1 MIPCLYEETET
12 AFTTNGIGKLCDA
25 LSCLVTEKRNGAYEL
40 KMEYPS
46 FGIHAEDV
54 IEGNIILAKPS
65 ERATA
70 QPFRIYK
77 ITTPLTGLLE
87 IQARH
92 IQYQENFI
100 TVSPFSA
107 RGSQAAMAALK
118 SHVTTDCPFEF
129 WTDIDSATVFTIT
142 SPATVRGCLGGMDG
156 SMLDTYGGE
165 YEWDMYTALLHGHR
179 GADHGVKIVYGK
191 NLIDFKMERS
201 IENMITGVHPYWKHS
216 EDGTL
221 MELPEKVVTI
231 EHDGPYEKISVLDC
245 TSQFEEKPTEAQL
258 RNYVKK
264 YLQNTSLTEPD
275 IDIKIDFFQ
284 LWQTPGYQDI
294 AEAERVSLCDTVHVY
309 ISKLGIEVSCKVTE
323 TEYDVLLERYKS
335 ITLSNAA
342 VYSRNS
348 SLSGS
353 LGSLRDEA
361 QLATEAV
368 NRVETQVTDIRTLT
382 VQQEYFN
389 ALASGLFGLHYSSG
403 VEEDGSTIR
412 YAHTSEKIEDSAYA
426 CDVGYQ
432 FLAYWYDDNGEYVSR
447 TSDWTN
453 SYAMPANR
461 HFRLWV
467 SEAPIDITADID
479 TSVFAQSIHATNGI
493 NARIT
498 VAESEISE
506 LTDGMQKCYSGKELV
521 NLNFENGSM
530 IDNFP
535 FISAAYKYQAV
546 TPDSTVYDRNV
557 RIKAEDGYQF
567 VAYWYNENDEY
578 ISRNGSA
585 RTEFAMPAG
594 RHFRLLVT
602 LNPPDRTVTV
612 SKETFKSNIYIESV
626 LSERIASLEESTL
639 TTLPEYIKN
648 TVAYKPLGVLS
659 KGYICLTCDDG
670 TEGLATYTI
679 PMLIEKGVPATFGLL
694 KTSAVLT
701 EQTYLSTLL
710 DAITNHGCCV
720 AQHGSVQWPTF
731 TESELN
737 DYFDETA
744 ELFEAAGI
752 SEIHGAICPGGASDD
767 TSVLVQA
774 IAGGRFGAVFSG
786 GTHGEIEY
794 GNYHCSGPRTNMYA
808 MNRKSVIGFT
818 NAEQYRDAIDEAYE
832 NHYILCPFWHD
843 YTIVDSSAYKEIIEG
858 MIDYALEKGLTFITM
873 ADLPFI
879 K

>member
-1 MIPCLYEETET
+1 MIPCLYTETET
-12 AFTTNGIGKLCDA
+12 VFTTNGIGKLCDA

-87 IQARH
+87 VQARH

-107 RGSQAAMAALK
+107 QGSQAAMAAIK
-118 SHVTTDCPFEF
+118 SHVTTDCPFDF
-129 WTDIDSATVFTIT
+129 WTDIDSSAAFTIT

-231 EHDGPYEKISVLDC
+231 EHDGPFEKISVLDC

-264 YLQNTSLTEPD
+264 YLKNTSLTEPD

-353 LGSLRDEA
+353 LGSLLDEA

-389 ALASGLFGLHYSSG
+389 NLASGLFGLHYSSG

-426 CDVGYQ
+426 WKSGIRGFFISTDGGQTWRLGWDTADKVVKTAVEAVGVNASFLGSGTLRTALVKILGTDNFYWENDAIIMVDGAKQIKIGQYRNGDYGIAVSTDGGVTWQTAIDFDGLHGGGGETIIYQ
-432 FLAYWYDDNGEYVSR
+432 DTITKAELAPLNPSVND
-447 TSDWTN
+447 
-453 SYAMPANR
+453 
-461 HFRLWV
+461 LWV
-467 SEAPIDITADID
+467 D
-479 TSVFAQSIHATNGI
+479 TIENRLKLWNGTEWVNIGYEPAT
-493 NARIT
+493 
-498 VAESEISE
+498 
-506 LTDGMQKCYSGKELV
+506 
-521 NLNFENGSM
+521 
-530 IDNFP
+530 
-535 FISAAYKYQAV
+535 
-546 TPDSTVYDRNV
+546 
-557 RIKAEDGYQF
+557 
-567 VAYWYNENDEY
+567 
-578 ISRNGSA
+578 
-585 RTEFAMPAG
+585 
-594 RHFRLLVT
+594 
-602 LNPPDRTVTV
+602 PPDPD
-612 SKETFKSNIYIESV
+612 EGG
-626 LSERIASLEESTL
+626 SEGGGDDPTD
-639 TTLPEYIKN
+639 PEN
-648 TVAYKPLGVLS
+648 PGTDDPTDPENPS
-659 KGYICLTCDDG
+659 DDG
-670 TEGLATYTI
+670 GGENEG
-679 PMLIEKGVPATFGLL
+679 GNDG
-694 KTSAVLT
+694 
-701 EQTYLSTLL
+701 
-710 DAITNHGCCV
+710 
-720 AQHGSVQWPTF
+720 GSGDNPGT
-731 TESELN
+731 
-737 DYFDETA
+737 DE
-744 ELFEAAGI
+744 EN
-752 SEIHGAICPGGASDD
+752 PGGESPEE
-767 TSVLVQA
+767 
-774 IAGGRFGAVFSG
+774 GGS
-786 GTHGEIEY
+786 
-794 GNYHCSGPRTNMYA
+794 
-808 MNRKSVIGFT
+808 
-818 NAEQYRDAIDEAYE
+818 
-832 NHYILCPFWHD
+832 
-843 YTIVDSSAYKEIIEG
+843 
-858 MIDYALEKGLTFITM
+858 
-873 ADLPFI
+873 
-879 K
+879 

>member
-1 MIPCLYEETET
+1 MIPCLYTETET
-12 AFTTNGIGKLCDA
+12 VFTTNGIGKLCDA

-87 IQARH
+87 VQARH

-107 RGSQAAMAALK
+107 QGSQAAMAAIK
-118 SHVTTDCPFEF
+118 SHVTTDCPFDF
-129 WTDIDSATVFTIT
+129 WTDIDSSANFTIT

-264 YLQNTSLTEPD
+264 YLKNTSLTEPD

-389 ALASGLFGLHYSSG
+389 NLASGLFGLHYSSG

-426 CDVGYQ
+426 WKSGIRGFFISTDGGQTWRLGWDTADKVVKTAVEAVGVNASFLGSGTLRTALVKILGTDNFYWENDAIIMVDGAKQIKIGQYRNGDYGIAVSTDGGVTWQTAIDFDGLHGGGGETIIYQ
-432 FLAYWYDDNGEYVSR
+432 DTITKAELAPLNPSVND
-447 TSDWTN
+447 
-453 SYAMPANR
+453 
-461 HFRLWV
+461 LWV
-467 SEAPIDITADID
+467 D
-479 TSVFAQSIHATNGI
+479 TIENRLKLWNGTEWVNIGYEPAT
-493 NARIT
+493 
-498 VAESEISE
+498 
-506 LTDGMQKCYSGKELV
+506 
-521 NLNFENGSM
+521 
-530 IDNFP
+530 
-535 FISAAYKYQAV
+535 
-546 TPDSTVYDRNV
+546 
-557 RIKAEDGYQF
+557 
-567 VAYWYNENDEY
+567 
-578 ISRNGSA
+578 
-585 RTEFAMPAG
+585 
-594 RHFRLLVT
+594 
-602 LNPPDRTVTV
+602 PPDPD
-612 SKETFKSNIYIESV
+612 EGG
-626 LSERIASLEESTL
+626 SEGGGDDPTD
-639 TTLPEYIKN
+639 PEN
-648 TVAYKPLGVLS
+648 PGTDDPTDPENPS
-659 KGYICLTCDDG
+659 DDG
-670 TEGLATYTI
+670 GGENEG
-679 PMLIEKGVPATFGLL
+679 GNDG
-694 KTSAVLT
+694 
-701 EQTYLSTLL
+701 
-710 DAITNHGCCV
+710 
-720 AQHGSVQWPTF
+720 GSGDNPGT
-731 TESELN
+731 
-737 DYFDETA
+737 DE
-744 ELFEAAGI
+744 EN
-752 SEIHGAICPGGASDD
+752 PGGE
-767 TSVLVQA
+767 TPEE
-774 IAGGRFGAVFSG
+774 GGS
-786 GTHGEIEY
+786 
-794 GNYHCSGPRTNMYA
+794 
-808 MNRKSVIGFT
+808 
-818 NAEQYRDAIDEAYE
+818 
-832 NHYILCPFWHD
+832 
-843 YTIVDSSAYKEIIEG
+843 
-858 MIDYALEKGLTFITM
+858 
-873 ADLPFI
+873 
-879 K
+879 

>member
-1 MIPCLYEETET
+1 MIPCLYAETET

-25 LSCLVTEKRNGAYEL
+25 LSCYVTEKRNGAYEL
-40 KMEYPS
+40 KMGYPS
-46 FGIHAEDV
+46 FGIHAEDM

-87 IQARH
+87 VQARH

-107 RGSQAAMAALK
+107 HGSQAAMSAIK
-118 SHVTTDCPFEF
+118 SHVTTDCPFDF
-129 WTDIDSATVFTIT
+129 WTDIDTDAAFKITAPSTV
-142 SPATVRGCLGGMDG
+142 SWCLGGMDG

-221 MELPEKVVTI
+221 FELPEKVITI

-245 TSQFEEKPTEAQL
+245 TSQFETKPTEAQL

-264 YLQNTSLTEPD
+264 YLKNTSLTEPD

-309 ISKLGIEVSCKVTE
+309 ISKLGLEVSCKVTE

-403 VEEDGSTIR
+403 IEEDGSTIR
-412 YAHTSEKIEDSAYA
+412 YAHTSERIEDSAYA
-426 CDVGYQ
+426 WKSGIRGFFISTDGGQ
-432 FLAYWYDDNGEYVSR
+432 TW
-447 TSDWTN
+447 
-453 SYAMPANR
+453 
-461 HFRLWV
+461 RLGW
-467 SEAPIDITADID
+467 DTADHVVKTAVEAVGVNASFLGSGTLRTALVKILGTDQFYWENDAIVMVDGNKQIKIGQYRTGDYGIAVSTDAGATWETAIDFDGLHGGGGQTIIYQDTITKAGLAPNNPGVNDLWID
-479 TSVFAQSIHATNGI
+479 TIEHRLKLWNGTEWI
-493 NARIT
+493 NIGY
-498 VAESEISE
+498 EP
-506 LTDGMQKCYSGKELV
+506 D
-521 NLNFENGSM
+521 
-530 IDNFP
+530 
-535 FISAAYKYQAV
+535 V
-546 TPDSTVYDRNV
+546 TPDPDEPPEGGGGDPSDP
-557 RIKAEDGYQF
+557 
-567 VAYWYNENDEY
+567 EN
-578 ISRNGSA
+578 
-585 RTEFAMPAG
+585 
-594 RHFRLLVT
+594 
-602 LNPPDRTVTV
+602 PDT
-612 SKETFKSNIYIESV
+612 
-626 LSERIASLEESTL
+626 
-639 TTLPEYIKN
+639 
-648 TVAYKPLGVLS
+648 
-659 KGYICLTCDDG
+659 
-670 TEGLATYTI
+670 
-679 PMLIEKGVPATFGLL
+679 
-694 KTSAVLT
+694 
-701 EQTYLSTLL
+701 
-710 DAITNHGCCV
+710 
-720 AQHGSVQWPTF
+720 
-731 TESELN
+731 
-737 DYFDETA
+737 
-744 ELFEAAGI
+744 
-752 SEIHGAICPGGASDD
+752 PGGGDDPADPDNPGTGDD
-767 TSVLVQA
+767 T
-774 IAGGRFGAVFSG
+774 GGDDDPGSNDDNPGDGENPKEG
-786 GTHGEIEY
+786 GG
-794 GNYHCSGPRTNMYA
+794 S
-808 MNRKSVIGFT
+808 
-818 NAEQYRDAIDEAYE
+818 
-832 NHYILCPFWHD
+832 
-843 YTIVDSSAYKEIIEG
+843 
-858 MIDYALEKGLTFITM
+858 
-873 ADLPFI
+873 
-879 K
+879 

>member
-1 MIPCLYEETET
+1 MIPCLYTETET

-25 LSCLVTEKRNGAYEL
+25 LSCYVTEKRNGSYEL
-40 KMEYPS
+40 KMGYPS

-54 IEGNIILAKPS
+54 VEGNIILAKPS

-87 IQARH
+87 VQARH

-107 RGSQAAMAALK
+107 QGSQAAMAAIK
-118 SHVTTDCPFEF
+118 SHTTTDCPFEF
-129 WTDIDSATVFTIT
+129 WTDIDSSAVFSI
-142 SPATVRGCLGGMDG
+142 SAPATVRGCLGGMDG

-165 YEWDMYTALLHGHR
+165 YEWDMYTAMLHGHR

-221 MELPEKVVTI
+221 FELPEKVVTV

-245 TSQFEEKPTEAQL
+245 TSHFEEKPTEAQL
-258 RNYVKK
+258 RNYVNQ

-309 ISKLGIEVSCKVTE
+309 ISKLGLEVSCKVTE

-412 YAHTSEKIEDSAYA
+412 YAHTSERIADSAYA
-426 CDVGYQ
+426 WKSGIRGFFISTDGGQTWRLGWDTTDKVVKTAVEAVGVNAS
-432 FLAYWYDDNGEYVSR
+432 FLGSGTLRTALVKILGTENFYWENDAIIMVNGNKQIKIGQYREGDYGIAVS
-447 TSDWTN
+447 TDGGTTW
-453 SYAMPANR
+453 
-461 HFRLWV
+461 
-467 SEAPIDITADID
+467 ITAIDFDGLHGGGGQTIIYQDIITKAGLAPNNPSINDLWID
-479 TSVFAQSIHATNGI
+479 TI
-493 NARIT
+493 
-498 VAESEISE
+498 
-506 LTDGMQKCYSGKELV
+506 
-521 NLNFENGSM
+521 EN
-530 IDNFP
+530 
-535 FISAAYKYQAV
+535 
-546 TPDSTVYDRNV
+546 
-557 RIKAEDGYQF
+557 
-567 VAYWYNENDEY
+567 
-578 ISRNGSA
+578 
-585 RTEFAMPAG
+585 
-594 RHFRLLVT
+594 RLKLW
-602 LNPPDRTVTV
+602 N
-612 SKETFKSNIYIESV
+612 
-626 LSERIASLEESTL
+626 
-639 TTLPEYIKN
+639 
-648 TVAYKPLGVLS
+648 
-659 KGYICLTCDDG
+659 G
-670 TEGLATYTI
+670 TEWVNIGYE
-679 PMLIEKGVPATFGLL
+679 PVEP
-694 KTSAVLT
+694 
-701 EQTYLSTLL
+701 
-710 DAITNHGCCV
+710 D
-720 AQHGSVQWPTF
+720 PTDPD
-731 TESELN
+731 T
-737 DYFDETA
+737 
-744 ELFEAAGI
+744 
-752 SEIHGAICPGGASDD
+752 PGGGDNPDD
-767 TSVLVQA
+767 P
-774 IAGGRFGAVFSG
+774 GGEGTDPENPTDPTDPTDPDEGGDDSG
-786 GTHGEIEY
+786 GDDPTAPEVPGGNEENPGEE
-794 GNYHCSGPRTNMYA
+794 PA
-808 MNRKSVIGFT
+808 P
-818 NAEQYRDAIDEAYE
+818 E
-832 NHYILCPFWHD
+832 
-843 YTIVDSSAYKEIIEG
+843 EG
-858 MIDYALEKGLTFITM
+858 G
-873 ADLPFI
+873 
-879 K
+879 